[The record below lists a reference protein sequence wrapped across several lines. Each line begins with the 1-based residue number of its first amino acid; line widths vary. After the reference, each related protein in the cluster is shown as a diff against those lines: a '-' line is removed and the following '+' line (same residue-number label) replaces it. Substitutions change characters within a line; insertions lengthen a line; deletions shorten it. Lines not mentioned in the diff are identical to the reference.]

1 MVLGWRRAFCTS
13 IPRDRDSTSFKEKQ
27 DNTNPTPSPRLSSK
41 FGFFSNPST
50 PRFQSPP
57 VSSSLLRCRTTTT
70 TPPPTATV
78 PAATASVPG
87 SPKLQC
93 KTKNSPRF
101 FSRSTPSS
109 PRSPS
114 TFSFIKSSLRFPK
127 QTKCGVCIQ
136 TVKTGQGTAIFTA
149 ECSHSFHF
157 PCIAA
162 LLRKQTALVCPVCSA
177 EWKELPL
184 LSIHDT
190 QKPVKVEEKTIREV
204 SPSPKAAKRDV
215 KFTNVDHF
223 QLGRPILKVY
233 NDDEPLMSPTSG
245 ARFNPIPESD
255 EENDNVVEEFQGF
268 FVDANVKPVKER
280 TSVNFTNFEARL
292 LPEAAVVSVGR
303 SYETYVIIFKLKAPP
318 VLARTARRAPI
329 DLVMVLDVSGKM
341 KPQNIQMMKRAMR
354 LVVSSL
360 SSSDRLSIVAF
371 STTSKR
377 LLPLRRMTA
386 NGKRSARRIVDAIV
400 SLDGTGTTASDAL
413 KKAAK
418 VLEDRRERNAVA
430 SIMLLSDT
438 PNERSTTTTISTN
451 QRCQSSVV
459 STCTRFNTLEIPVHS
474 IGLNQSNDDVFT
486 KFIGGLLNVVV
497 QDLRVQL
504 GFVSGSAPAEVAA
517 VYSYINRPAALGSG
531 SLRLGDFY
539 AEEERELLV
548 ELKVPTSAIGT
559 HHVLSVRCSYK
570 DPSTKELIYCKEQA
584 LLVPRPHAVR
594 SSTPNIQRL
603 RDLFVCTRAMAE
615 SRRMI
620 ERNDLTGAHHMLSSA
635 RALLVQSNSSS
646 ASEFVRGLEAEL
658 SELHY
663 KRQNQSQIQSQS
675 QYGRRINVQQ
685 RDDDKAEPL
694 TPTSAW
700 RAAERL
706 AKVAIMRK
714 SLNRV
719 SDLHGFEDARF

>member
-13 IPRDRDSTSFKEKQ
+13 IPRDRDTKEKQ
-27 DNTNPTPSPRLSSK
+27 DNTNPTPSPRINSK

-57 VSSSLLRCRTTTT
+57 VSSSILRCRTT
-70 TPPPTATV
+70 ATV
-78 PAATASVPG
+78 QAASAPG

-101 FSRSTPSS
+101 FNRSTPSS

-114 TFSFIKSSLRFPK
+114 TFSLLKSSLRFPK
-127 QTKCGVCIQ
+127 QTKCGTCLQ

-162 LLRKQTALVCPVCSA
+162 LLRKQTALVCPVCHS

-204 SPSPKAAKRDV
+204 SPSPKAKGDV
-215 KFTNVDHF
+215 KFTTETNF
-223 QLGRPILKVY
+223 QGRPILKVY
-233 NDDEPLMSPTSG
+233 NDDEPLMSPTSV

-255 EENDNVVEEFQGF
+255 EYDEESDNVVEEFQGF
-268 FVDANVKPVKER
+268 FVDANVKPEKE
-280 TSVNFTNFEARL
+280 SLVNFTNFEARL

-303 SYETYVIIFKLKAPP
+303 SYETYVIILKLKAPP
-318 VLARTARRAPI
+318 ALTRTARRAPI

-341 KPQNIQMMKRAMR
+341 KAQDIQMMKRAMR
-354 LVVSSL
+354 LVISTL
-360 SSSDRLSIVAF
+360 STSDRLSIVAF

-377 LLPLRRMTA
+377 LLPLRRMTTS
-386 NGKRSARRIVDAIV
+386 GKRSARRIVDAIV
-400 SLDGTGTTASDAL
+400 ALDGTGTSASDAL

-418 VLEDRRERNAVA
+418 VLEDRRERNPLA
-430 SIMLLSDT
+430 SIMLLSDC
-438 PNERSTTTTISTN
+438 PNDRLTTTISTN
-451 QRCQSSVV
+451 QRYQSTIV
-459 STCTRFNTLEIPVHS
+459 STCTRFNNSEIPVHS
-474 IGLNQSNDDVFT
+474 IGLNQSNDDVFK
-486 KFIGGLLNVVV
+486 KFIGGIINVVV
-497 QDLRVQL
+497 QDLRVQV

-517 VYSYINRPAALGSG
+517 VYSYTNRPAALGSG

-570 DPSTKELIYCKEQA
+570 DPSTQELVYCKEQA

-603 RDLFVCTRAMAE
+603 RDLFISTRAIAE
-615 SRRMI
+615 SKRLI

-646 ASEFVRGLEAEL
+646 AGEFVHGLETEL

-663 KRQNQSQIQSQS
+663 RRQNQTQQPHR
-675 QYGRRINVQQ
+675 RRINVQQ
-685 RDDDKAEPL
+685 REDDKAEPL